1 MDFAQT
7 YGPWALVTG
16 ASSGLGECYARAL
29 AQRGLNL
36 ILTARREERLR
47 TLAEEL
53 RTQHGIHV
61 DLVAADLL
69 QPRALAPL
77 EEAVHDR
84 ELGLIV
90 CNAGFGAS
98 GRFHELDRTRQIEMV
113 RLNCEAPVRLL
124 HALCPALI
132 QRGRGGVIMLASTAS
147 FQCTP
152 WMSVYGAT
160 KAFDLH
166 LAEGLTVELGQHGID
181 VLSVCPGHTATEFH
195 QVAGVARAAVGG
207 EPADPAEVVE
217 QSLRRLGRQM
227 TWTHGRRNRWMGFA
241 NRLVPRS
248 ISAWA
253 AGKILRKRLD

>member
-1 MDFAQT
+1 MEFAEQ

-16 ASSGLGECYARAL
+16 ASSGLGEQYARAL
-29 AQRGLNL
+29 AARGLHV
-36 ILTARREERLR
+36 IVIARRLERLR

-53 RTQHGIHV
+53 GETYGVRV
-61 DLVAADLL
+61 KAVEADLL
-69 QPRALAPL
+69 QPS
-77 EEAVHDR
+77 AVEKIQRIAAERD
-84 ELGLIV
+84 LGLIV
-90 CNAGFGAS
+90 CNAGIGAS
-98 GRFHELDRTRQIEMV
+98 GRFLELDERRLIEMV

-124 HALCPALI
+124 RALTPALTR
-132 QRGRGGVIMLASTAS
+132 RGRGGVIMLGSTAS

-166 LAEGLTVELGQHGID
+166 LAEGLTVELGPHGID

-195 QVAGVARAAVGG
+195 QVAGVDRAAVGG
-207 EPADPAEVVE
+207 APADPADVVA
-217 QSLRRLGRQM
+217 QSLRHLGRTM
-227 TWTHGRRNRWMGFA
+227 TFVHGRRNRWMCFA
-241 NRLVPRS
+241 NRLVPRP

>member
-29 AQRGLNL
+29 AQRGLHL
-36 ILTARREERLR
+36 IVTARREERLR

-53 RTQHGIHV
+53 RTEHGVHV
-61 DLVAADLL
+61 DTVAADLL
-69 QPRALAPL
+69 KPDALGPIEQAI
-77 EEAVHDR
+77 EDR

-98 GRFHELDRTRQIEMV
+98 GRFHELDRERQIDMV

-152 WMSVYGAT
+152 WMSVYGAS

-166 LAEGLTVELGQHGID
+166 LAEGLTVELGAHGID

-195 QVAGVARAAVGG
+195 QVAGVEKAAVGG
-207 EPADPAEVVE
+207 APADPVEVVE
-217 QSLRRLGRQM
+217 QSLRKLGRQM
-227 TWTHGRRNRWMGFA
+227 TWTHGRRNRWMGFST
-241 NRLVPRS
+241 RLVPRS